1 MRKQRATRLD
11 IAKSDIMHFF
21 DEQPFH
27 IYTPAQMK
35 SILDANRD
43 SWNLPQSTG
52 LHKFVHFL
60 SEKATLKEIEL
71 FFPSFKAV
79 RYAWG
84 EVSDYEIAL
93 SVKENSYLSHYTAMF
108 LHELTEQFPKTIYV
122 TFPQFLKSNGPFSL
136 SQERIDSAFKR
147 RPRIS
152 NNIAPYKDIN
162 ICLLYG
168 MNLGIL
174 GLTELEVDG
183 QTLEREKII
192 FTDIER
198 TIIDITVRPFY
209 AGGVFEVLKAYR
221 LAKGKVSI
229 NKLSAMLK
237 KINYI
242 YPYHQAIGFYL
253 ERAGGYKDSVI
264 RIFKKF
270 DMKYDFYL
278 TYQMREVSYSKE
290 WRLYY
295 PKGF

>member
-1 MRKQRATRLD
+1 
-11 IAKSDIMHFF
+11 
-21 DEQPFH
+21 
-27 IYTPAQMK
+27 
-35 SILDANRD
+35 
-43 SWNLPQSTG
+43 
-52 LHKFVHFL
+52 
-60 SEKATLKEIEL
+60 
-71 FFPSFKAV
+71 
-79 RYAWG
+79 
-84 EVSDYEIAL
+84 
-93 SVKENSYLSHYTAMF
+93 
-108 LHELTEQFPKTIYV
+108 
-122 TFPQFLKSNGPFSL
+122 
-136 SQERIDSAFKR
+136 
-147 RPRIS
+147 
-152 NNIAPYKDIN
+152 
-162 ICLLYG
+162 

-174 GLTELEVDG
+174 GLTELKVDG

-237 KINYI
+237 TINYI

-264 RIFKKF
+264 RIFKKI
-270 DMKYDFYL
+270 DIKYDFYL
-278 TYQMREVSYSKE
+278 TYQMREMSYSKE